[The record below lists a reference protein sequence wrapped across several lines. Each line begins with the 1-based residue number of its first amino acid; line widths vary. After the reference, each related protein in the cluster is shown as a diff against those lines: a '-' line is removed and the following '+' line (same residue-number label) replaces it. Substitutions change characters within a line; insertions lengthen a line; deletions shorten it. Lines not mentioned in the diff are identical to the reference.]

1 MSLAPDMQTIAA
13 PRILPPFARLAA
25 VPTDAIGDWALE
37 VGRWELS
44 LPERLQNAPL
54 KRQREFIAGRYCA
67 AQALR
72 LAGAADW
79 AAEIGTGP
87 AGEPLWPAGFV
98 GSITHTVTHATS
110 AVAGC
115 DDAISIGIDAEPF
128 AGPERVTRV
137 SCIVLHACESRLKAT
152 GFAPEAVF
160 TLCFSAKEAFF
171 KCLFPLVRHRFDYR
185 DAAVRMI
192 DVREQRIEIELL
204 TSLGTGYD
212 RGRRITG
219 RFDVE
224 AGVVSTGFCIPR
236 GKS

>member
-1 MSLAPDMQTIAA
+1 MQTIAA
-13 PRILPPFARLAA
+13 PPILPAFARLVA
-25 VPTDAIGDWALE
+25 VPTDATGDWG
-37 VGRWELS
+37 VGVGPWELN
-44 LPERLQNAPL
+44 LPERIQAATL

-98 GSITHTVTHATS
+98 GSITHTVSRAAS

-115 DDAISIGIDAEPF
+115 DDAVSIGIDAEPF
-128 AGPERVTRV
+128 AGPERVTRI
-137 SCIVLHACESRLKAT
+137 SGIVLHACESRLKAR
-152 GFAPEAVF
+152 GFGPEAVF

-171 KCLFPLVRHRFDYR
+171 KCLFPVVRRRFDYR
-185 DAAVRMI
+185 DAAIRTI
-192 DVREQRIEIELL
+192 DVPEQQIEIELL
-204 TSLGTGYD
+204 TSLGAGYH

-219 RFDVE
+219 RFDVG